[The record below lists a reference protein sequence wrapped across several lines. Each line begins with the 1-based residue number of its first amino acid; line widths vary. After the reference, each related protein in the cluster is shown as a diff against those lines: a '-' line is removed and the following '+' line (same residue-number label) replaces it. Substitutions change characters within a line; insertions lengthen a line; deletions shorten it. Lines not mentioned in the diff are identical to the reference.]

1 MIDKTR
7 VAIYTAV
14 LGGCLVFWAVWIAAL
29 IDVL

>member
-7 VAIYTAV
+7 AAIYTAV
-14 LGGCLVFWAVWIAAL
+14 LGGCLVFWVVLIAVL